1 MPKGKGYLSTHV
13 CFPNLNCFM
22 DAWFDSQMPIHSFHP
37 HLRGFQYIY
46 ILYNYNMYNI
56 YITTTCLRVH
66 LNFKPLTCQYGLP
79 KDFPN
84 GCCRYAMSQKNN
96 MSTVDNQS
104 IPILKMCEWVQ
115 LATSKHPDLVVLC
128 IKSTSDTS
136 RSSKNRTSQKSEN
149 SISIYHPQKQ
159 LNRVS
164 VPHVPRSKEKI
175 SHQRPLHL
183 FVTYFW
189 LLNDKCACFF
199 VEFGPI
205 SLQYRCNMFQ
215 QCGAEPRSWASNS
228 ASFFGYLR
236 GSCCNPIWLHVY
248 PFESYIYIY
257 ISTIFGSF
265 WRVNVGLNML
275 YGYTL
280 IKLAVHWGKS
290 IHWCLEVLPDFFVVK
305 IPLVFVVSS
314 HPHRCWLNIPI

>member
-1 MPKGKGYLSTHV
+1 MLKGKGYLSTHV

-22 DAWFDSQMPIHSFHP
+22 DAWFDSQMPIHRFHP
-37 HLRGFQYIY
+37 HLRGFRYIY
-46 ILYNYNMYNI
+46 IYVVYI
-56 YITTTCLRVH
+56 YINTTCLHVH
-66 LNFKPLTCQYGLP
+66 LSFKPLTWQYGLP

-96 MSTVDNQS
+96 MSTVDDQS
-104 IPILKMCEWVQ
+104 VPILKMCEWVQ
-115 LATSKHPDLVVLC
+115 LATNKHPDLVVLC

-164 VPHVPRSKEKI
+164 APHVPRSKEI
-175 SHQRPLHL
+175 SHIRDLCIF

-205 SLQYRCNMFQ
+205 SLQHVSTVWGRATVMGQ
-215 QCGAEPRSWASNS
+215 QLCLVLWIPSGVMLQPHMAPCLSMW
-228 ASFFGYLR
+228 
-236 GSCCNPIWLHVY
+236 I
-248 PFESYIYIY
+248 IYIY
-257 ISTIFGSF
+257 DF
-265 WRVNVGLNML
+265 WVILEGKCWQIC
-275 YGYTL
+275 YSL

-290 IHWCLEVLPDFFVVK
+290 IHWLFRGAPWILSWK
-305 IPLVFVVSS
+305 SMAFVVSS
-314 HPHRCWLNIPI
+314 HPHRCWVNIPI

>member
-1 MPKGKGYLSTHV
+1 MLKGKGYLSTHV

-22 DAWFDSQMPIHSFHP
+22 DAWFDSQMPIHRFHP
-37 HLRGFQYIY
+37 HLRGFRYIY
-46 ILYNYNMYNI
+46 IYVVYI
-56 YITTTCLRVH
+56 YINTTCLHVH
-66 LNFKPLTCQYGLP
+66 LSFKPLTWQYGLP

-96 MSTVDNQS
+96 MSTVDDQS
-104 IPILKMCEWVQ
+104 VPILKMCEWVQ
-115 LATSKHPDLVVLC
+115 LATNKHPDLVVLC

-164 VPHVPRSKEKI
+164 APHVPRSKEI
-175 SHQRPLHL
+175 SHIRDLCIF

-189 LLNDKCACFF
+189 LLNDKCACFLSNL
-199 VEFGPI
+199 VP
-205 SLQYRCNMFQ
+205 YRCNMFQ
-215 QCGAEPRSWASNS
+215 RCGAEPRSWASNS

-248 PFESYIYIY
+248 PCESY

-265 WRVNVGLNML
+265 WRVNVGKYAIRWSNWL
-275 YGYTL
+275 
-280 IKLAVHWGKS
+280 S
-290 IHWCLEVLPDFFVVK
+290 IGASQSTDCLEVPPEFCRENPWLLSCQV
-305 IPLVFVVSS
+305 IPTVAE
-314 HPHRCWLNIPI
+314 